1 MPNKRL
7 ALLGCGYWGQNLA
20 RNFHQLGALAL
31 VCDPAETGRLKAR
44 QIAPGTE
51 VCDRFEP
58 VFDRADIDAVVI
70 ATPAETH
77 FDLVMQA
84 LKAGKDVLVEKP
96 LALNHNPPGELTIFE
111 THPSDLRPLSQR
123 SEIRDQKSA

>member
-1 MPNKRL
+1 MRTPPRL

-31 VCDPAETGRLKAR
+31 VCDPAETGRLKAQ

-77 FDLVMQA
+77 FDLVMHA
-84 LKAGKDVLVEKP
+84 LKAGKDVLVEKGIGDRRSKIEDWAP
-96 LALNHNPPGELTIFE
+96 GFLAESNNFFKK
-111 THPSDLRPLSQR
+111 
-123 SEIRDQKSA
+123 SEDRR